1 MWSTLDV
8 SFILLQRISML
19 VLDLTS
25 DRAGQGVGLLQV
37 LSALEPSQQ
46 AVGPLGLLWGL
57 RFGGG
62 TGAATFFTVRGARLC
77 NLHEGTV
84 FVTWQEGVPWK
95 TCKSHVRERV
105 WVEDNYAFSVSSML
119 LRQLGLPQAAT
130 LIPVLLL
137 LPEALL
143 LLQGQRDP
151 QGPRLLILDP
161 GTVQ

>member
-1 MWSTLDV
+1 MS
-8 SFILLQRISML
+8 
-19 VLDLTS
+19 
-25 DRAGQGVGLLQV
+25 
-37 LSALEPSQQ
+37 E
-46 AVGPLGLLWGL
+46 
-57 RFGGG
+57 
-62 TGAATFFTVRGARLC
+62 
-77 NLHEGTV
+77 
-84 FVTWQEGVPWK
+84 
-95 TCKSHVRERV
+95 REH
-105 WVEDNYAFSVSSML
+105 WVEDNYAFSVSSVL